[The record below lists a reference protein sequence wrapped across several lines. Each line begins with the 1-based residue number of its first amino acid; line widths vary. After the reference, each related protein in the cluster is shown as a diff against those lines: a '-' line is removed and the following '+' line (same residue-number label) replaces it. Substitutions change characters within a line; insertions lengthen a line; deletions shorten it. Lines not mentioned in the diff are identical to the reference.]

1 MELKEET
8 KKNKDKGKNVYK
20 YNKVENKVGSV
31 SSPSVLA
38 VRRTYCVISAP
49 I

>member
-8 KKNKDKGKNVYK
+8 KKKKDKWKNV
-20 YNKVENKVGSV
+20 YNKVETQIARV
-31 SSPSVLA
+31 SSPNMIV
-38 VRRTYCVISAP
+38 VGRKYCVNSTP